1 MADGSSPTAPTLLY
15 IVGPP
20 AVGKA
25 TVGHEIATLTGL
37 RLFHNHMAIE
47 PVLRFFDFGSP
58 AFVRLVSGFRQ
69 SLIEEVAASDLP
81 GLIFTYVWAF
91 DQPDDQQAL
100 EQYALSF
107 REPFQRGH
115 RSGDDGEAA
124 THEAPVPLR
133 EMFEVS

>member
-1 MADGSSPTAPTLLY
+1 MAEGSSLTAPTLLY

-25 TVGHEIATLTGL
+25 TVGHEIATRTGL

-58 AFVRLVSGFRQ
+58 AFVRLVDGFRQ

-91 DQPDDQQAL
+91 VRVCRGVSVEHRHLSVSDAGGVTWWLAL
-100 EQYALSF
+100 TDCAHLAL
-107 REPFQRGH
+107 
-115 RSGDDGEAA
+115 
-124 THEAPVPLR
+124 T
-133 EMFEVS
+133 